1 MKSFKLRLSS
11 VIALFIVFAAAL
23 GAFFGTGFRKAS
35 ADRTVTVGS
44 TNIFTVSSLDEAEVW
59 SHKIAGATEEEDE
72 YYTMLVVKQTD
83 GAVNYRK
90 NLAYKWYFNDSPK
103 PDASEDGDDNEE
115 TVSTFKKGEGWFN
128 TEIGFE
134 LGENETLDFEKFIIT
149 FESQQYSQTKDNKT
163 ANYIVFVP
171 TADKKHVNV
180 IITSDSEQEHWEVT
194 DNTALDVD
202 RISIKFD
209 GRDRDKYSLTVKS
222 GSAEV
227 KGAFEN
233 IGNTYARYSSSTAT
247 PVTPLSFTAKYPEPA
262 DDAEDSGIE
271 ASSYARMVLYSLNGQ
286 SFKLT
291 ANPSEESGHYVSGT
305 VKDDTPPVLC
315 LDKGLSFIEE
325 GEEITFNYTVIDVLA
340 SSPSTTT
347 YYFMLTDKNAD
358 VNQSFNANDYSEG
371 SPFRKVKSDEA
382 QLMIPHVNHYVPKAS
397 DLTADVYDE
406 ESFKVTAAVK
416 VYLELLDTT
425 STGGE
430 KTEILLD
437 WYVNDDY
444 LVNINNN
451 GTQNSYIAVAK
462 DKSGA
467 AFAYED
473 STKNWKEIVE
483 NYQTKVDETATDL
496 KAGSKNYFYLPSVE
510 DLLSDNVTD
519 YADLTFAIFYT
530 TDGKT
535 FQSNTGKAANAL
547 SINLTKRATYIYT
560 VLVSDA
566 AGNKM
571 YYIERDSE
579 GNPVKDENGND
590 KIVEIEAT
598 SSNVQSMYEDEELKD
613 YLPWFRFNV
622 DASEL
627 SIEDPEEQDTA
638 YVGAEYSVSSFDING
653 GSYNTKYTLYRFMG
667 EKFYAENG
675 YAMTYDE
682 FMKQKNTLKAEHRD
696 WFETIKPLNK
706 MNEEDEDYEIFS
718 PYGWDDSSLKFT
730 PQDANSFYLIECVVT
745 SSENA
750 GRTETAYMGISAS
763 PKVTSIKGE
772 NTWFKDNLTSV
783 ILLSIAGASLV
794 GIILLLVI
802 KPKNKDDIDE
812 VFEKTSAKSKKA
824 KKQNK

>member
-103 PDASEDGDDNEE
+103 PDTSEDGDDNEE

-194 DNTALDVD
+194 DTTALDVD

-406 ESFKVTAAVK
+406 ENFKVTAAVK

-473 STKNWKEIVE
+473 SAKNWNEIVE

>member
-209 GRDRDKYSLTVKS
+209 GRDRDKYSITVKS